1 MRPSSKASC
10 CLLEVVFL
18 ARKNN
23 TVTNITGALRC
34 ASKVAQ
40 GKACTMNELK
50 GTVTVLVQ
58 AYRSR
63 QASLRE
69 QLSRVEFLERFIQ
82 NMK

>member
-1 MRPSSKASC
+1 M
-10 CLLEVVFL
+10 

-23 TVTNITGALRC
+23 TVTNITGALKC

-50 GTVTVLVQ
+50 STVTILVA

-63 QASLRE
+63 QASLKE
-69 QLSRVEFLERFIQ
+69 QMSRVQFLENFISQ
-82 NMK
+82 LK